1 MRMEIT
7 VKACEYLLMI
17 PQNETF
23 NGSWN
28 YEPRFCTESG
38 FRQHYVDEGEGEVV
52 VCLHGE
58 PTWGYL
64 YRNMIDPLAE
74 EFRVIVPDHMGFGK
88 SETPQD
94 RNYTLKSH
102 TENLSRLIESLDLDN
117 ITFVMQDWG
126 GPIGTAYTVRNPERV
141 SRLVYMNT
149 LAGYG
154 RVPDDIQKI
163 QDSRWFKWIGEGLEN
178 GRTEAVLRNA
188 GSTVVSIMKLLGV
201 SSEVID
207 QTWIDAYSSPFPD
220 YESSIG
226 AYEFPIDAFLGR
238 IGEYVLEGLQGVE
251 DLTSKPAIL
260 LEGLE
265 DYAIPPEF
273 AMADFMSLWPS
284 SPVIKLPGVGH
295 FCQEDAPEI
304 LVASILQ
311 FLKSNPIE

>member
-1 MRMEIT
+1 
-7 VKACEYLLMI
+7 MI

-94 RNYTLKSH
+94 RDYTLKSH

-201 SSEVID
+201 SSKVID
-207 QTWIDAYSSPFPD
+207 QTWIEAYSSPFPD

-226 AYEFPIDAFLGR
+226 AYEFPIDAYLGR

-311 FLKSNPIE
+311 FLKNNPIK

>member
-1 MRMEIT
+1 MEIT

>member
-1 MRMEIT
+1 
-7 VKACEYLLMI
+7 
-17 PQNETF
+17 
-23 NGSWN
+23 
-28 YEPRFCTESG
+28 
-38 FRQHYVDEGEGEVV
+38 
-52 VCLHGE
+52 
-58 PTWGYL
+58 
-64 YRNMIDPLAE
+64 MIDPLAE
-74 EFRVIVPDHMGFGK
+74 EFRVVVPDHMGFGK
-88 SETPQD
+88 SETPKD
-94 RNYTLKSH
+94 REYTLQSH
-102 TENLSRLIESLDLDN
+102 TENLSNLIDSLELNN

-154 RVPDDIQKI
+154 RVPDGISEI
-163 QDSRWFKWIGEGLEN
+163 RDSRWFQWIGEGLET

-207 QTWIDAYSSPFPD
+207 ETWIDAYSSPFPD
-220 YESSIG
+220 YDSSIG
-226 AYEFPIDAFLGR
+226 AYEFPIDVYLGR
-238 IGEYVLEGLQGVE
+238 IGEYVLAGLEGVSG
-251 DLTSKPAIL
+251 LTSKPAIL

-273 AMADFMSLWPS
+273 AIADFRSLWPL
-284 SPVIKLPGVGH
+284 SPVIKLAGVGH

-311 FLKSNPIE
+311 FLKNNPLN

>member
-1 MRMEIT
+1 
-7 VKACEYLLMI
+7 MI

-28 YEPRFCTESG
+28 YEPKFCTESG

-74 EFRVIVPDHMGFGK
+74 EFRVVVPDHMGFGK

-94 RNYTLKSH
+94 RDYTLKSH

-201 SSEVID
+201 SSKVID
-207 QTWIDAYSSPFPD
+207 QTWIEAYSSPFPD

-226 AYEFPIDAFLGR
+226 AYEFPIDAYLGR

-284 SPVIKLPGVGH
+284 RPVIKLPGVGH

-311 FLKSNPIE
+311 FLKSNPIK

>member
-1 MRMEIT
+1 
-7 VKACEYLLMI
+7 MI

-28 YEPRFCTESG
+28 YEPKFCTESG

-74 EFRVIVPDHMGFGK
+74 EFRVVVPDHMGFGK

-94 RNYTLKSH
+94 RDYTLKSH

-201 SSEVID
+201 SSKVID
-207 QTWIDAYSSPFPD
+207 QTWIEAYSSPFPD

-226 AYEFPIDAFLGR
+226 AYEFPIDAYLGR

-273 AMADFMSLWPS
+273 AIADFTSLWPS

-295 FCQEDAPEI
+295 FCQEDAPEL

-311 FLKSNPIE
+311 FLKTNPLN

>member
-1 MRMEIT
+1 
-7 VKACEYLLMI
+7 MI

-28 YEPRFCTESG
+28 YEPKFCTESG

-74 EFRVIVPDHMGFGK
+74 EFRVVVPDHMGFGK

-94 RNYTLKSH
+94 RDYTLKSH

-154 RVPDDIQKI
+154 RVPDDIQRI

-201 SSEVID
+201 SSKVID
-207 QTWIDAYSSPFPD
+207 QTWIEAYSSPFPD

-226 AYEFPIDAFLGR
+226 AYEFPIDAYLGR

-311 FLKSNPIE
+311 FLKNNPIK

>member
-1 MRMEIT
+1 
-7 VKACEYLLMI
+7 MI

-28 YEPRFCTESG
+28 YEPKFCTESG

-74 EFRVIVPDHMGFGK
+74 EFRVVVPDHMGFGK

-94 RNYTLKSH
+94 RDYTLKSH

-141 SRLVYMNT
+141 SRIVYMNT

-201 SSEVID
+201 SSKVID
-207 QTWIDAYSSPFPD
+207 QTWIEAYSSPFPD

-226 AYEFPIDAFLGR
+226 AYEFPIDAYLGR

-311 FLKSNPIE
+311 FLKNNPIK